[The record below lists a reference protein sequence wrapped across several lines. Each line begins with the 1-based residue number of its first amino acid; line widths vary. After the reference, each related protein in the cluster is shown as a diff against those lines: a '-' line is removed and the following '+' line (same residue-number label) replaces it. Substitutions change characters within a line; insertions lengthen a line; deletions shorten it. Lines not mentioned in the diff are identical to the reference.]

1 MLLVAVLGM
10 ITSLLWPS
18 PQAVMT
24 LKPYATALPA
34 VTAPTNASDAASI
47 DGDQAETGTLEAG
60 GWTASGEATEA
71 GKPNAHSVQST
82 HAKGRH
88 YAHTPKKPAH
98 PPMTNL
104 NTAKLLQLQLLPGIG
119 PKMAERVIQYRQAH
133 GGFQSVEQIMDVKGI
148 GPKKFEKMKPFLK
161 V

>member
-1 MLLVAVLGM
+1 
-10 ITSLLWPS
+10 
-18 PQAVMT
+18 
-24 LKPYATALPA
+24 
-34 VTAPTNASDAASI
+34 
-47 DGDQAETGTLEAG
+47 
-60 GWTASGEATEA
+60 
-71 GKPNAHSVQST
+71 
-82 HAKGRH
+82 
-88 YAHTPKKPAH
+88 
-98 PPMTNL
+98 MTNL